1 MNKLT
6 ALKQFLNAF
15 DQDGEDLTM
24 EALALGASLI
34 SEEHNELQAEF
45 DKVMGHHLKSISP
58 VPQEIMEAF
67 IKELA
72 DLIYVCYWT
81 AARFDID
88 LDEAFLRVHL
98 SNMSKVGPDGK
109 VIKAPNGKVLK
120 PETYHKPKLADLAL
134 RAQR

>member
-1 MNKLT
+1 MNKFH

-15 DQDGEDLTM
+15 DQDGNTMTM

-45 DKVMGHHLKSISP
+45 DKVMGHCLKNEP

-67 IKELA
+67 IKEMA
-72 DLIYVCYWT
+72 DLLYVLYWN
-81 AARFDID
+81 AARFDIN

-98 SNMSKVGPDGK
+98 SNLSKVGPDGK

-134 RAQR
+134 EAQR

>member
-6 ALKQFLNAF
+6 ALKQFLNSF
-15 DQDGEDLTM
+15 DQDGSELTM

-34 SEEHNELQAEF
+34 SEEHLELQAEF
-45 DKVMGHHLKSISP
+45 DKLMGYVLKNEL

>member
-1 MNKLT
+1 
-6 ALKQFLNAF
+6 
-15 DQDGEDLTM
+15 M

-45 DKVMGHHLKSISP
+45 DKVMGHCLKTER

-120 PETYHKPKLADLAL
+120 PEGYHKPKLADLAL

>member
-15 DQDGEDLTM
+15 DQDGDKMTM

-34 SEEHNELQAEF
+34 SEEHLELQAEF
-45 DKVMGHHLKSISP
+45 DKLMGYVLKNER
-58 VPQEIMEAF
+58 VPQDIMEAF

-72 DLIYVCYWT
+72 DLVYVCYWT

-88 LDEAFLRVHL
+88 LDEAFQRVHQ

-109 VIKAPNGKVLK
+109 VAKASNGKVLK
-120 PETYHKPKLADLAL
+120 PEGYHKPKLADLAL

>member
-1 MNKLT
+1 MNKT
-6 ALKQFLNAF
+6 AALKQFLNAF
-15 DQDGEDLTM
+15 DQDGTELTM

-45 DKVMGHHLKSISP
+45 DKVMGYALKTER
-58 VPQEIMEAF
+58 VPQEIIQNF

-72 DLIYVCYWT
+72 DLVYVCYWT

-88 LDEAFLRVHL
+88 LDEAFRRVHL
-98 SNMSKVGPDGK
+98 SNMSKVGPNGK

-120 PETYHKPKLADLAL
+120 PEGYHKPKLADLAL

>member
-1 MNKLT
+1 MNKT
-6 ALKQFLNAF
+6 AALKQFLNAF
-15 DQDGEDLTM
+15 DQDGTKLTM

-45 DKVMGHHLKSISP
+45 DKVMGYVLKTER
-58 VPQEIMEAF
+58 VPQEIMQNF

-72 DLIYVCYWT
+72 DLVYVCYWT

-88 LDEAFLRVHL
+88 LDEAFRRVHL
-98 SNMSKVGPDGK
+98 SNMSKVGSNGK

-120 PETYHKPKLADLAL
+120 PEGYHKPKLADLAL

>member
-1 MNKLT
+1 MSKLDD
-6 ALKQFLNAF
+6 LKSFLGAF
-15 DQDGEDLTM
+15 DQDGDKMTM

-34 SEEHNELQAEF
+34 SEEHLELQAEF
-45 DKVMGHHLKSISP
+45 DKLMGYVLKNEL

>member
-1 MNKLT
+1 MSKFDD
-6 ALKQFLNAF
+6 LKCFLGAF
-15 DQDGEDLTM
+15 DQDGDKMTM

-34 SEEHNELQAEF
+34 SEEHLELQCEF
-45 DKVMGHHLKSISP
+45 DKLMAYTLRGEE

-67 IKELA
+67 IKEMA
-72 DLIYVCYWT
+72 DLLYVLYWN

-109 VIKAPNGKVLK
+109 AIKAPNGKVLK

>member
-15 DQDGEDLTM
+15 DQDGDKMTM

-34 SEEHNELQAEF
+34 SEEHLELQTEF
-45 DKVMGHHLKSISP
+45 DKLMGYVLKNEL
-58 VPQEIMEAF
+58 VPQDIMEAF

-72 DLIYVCYWT
+72 DLVYVCYWT

-88 LDEAFLRVHL
+88 LDEAFRRVHL
-98 SNMSKVGPDGK
+98 SNMSKVGPDGN
-109 VIKAPNGKVLK
+109 VTKATNGKVLK
-120 PETYHKPKLADLAL
+120 PEGYHKPKLADLAL

>member
-15 DQDGEDLTM
+15 DQDGDKMTM

-34 SEEHNELQAEF
+34 SEEHLELQAEF
-45 DKVMGHHLKSISP
+45 DKLMGYVLKNEL
-58 VPQEIMEAF
+58 VPQDIMEAF

-72 DLIYVCYWT
+72 DLVYVCYWT

-88 LDEAFLRVHL
+88 LDEAFLQVHL

-120 PETYHKPKLADLAL
+120 PEGYHKPKLADLAL